1 MTWNTI
7 YIISLKFS
15 SYLFVLILRVIRA
28 PTVSNVVMYMYAYN
42 HNSEIFVHDRAG
54 FTFSALLNS
63 REGSR
68 LQKNRHYCFIINTTT
83 EKK

>member
-1 MTWNTI
+1 
-7 YIISLKFS
+7 
-15 SYLFVLILRVIRA
+15 
-28 PTVSNVVMYMYAYN
+28 MYMYAYN

-68 LQKNRHYCFIINTTT
+68 FQKNRHYCFIINTTT
-83 EKK
+83 EKKMTGTVRMVTEDSQFQPELANAGTKLVVVDYYATW